1 MHNLTF
7 TVHQF
12 DQWEQIL
19 WMYLKVNVVKWE
31 TALLVF
37 MQLHMFVMISWI
49 NMFYLYDRN
58 NGSETETSL
67 IISWMFA
74 SLDMLVSA
82 ASVLMLPHK

>member
-1 MHNLTF
+1 M
-7 TVHQF
+7 
-12 DQWEQIL
+12 
-19 WMYLKVNVVKWE
+19 
-31 TALLVF
+31 F

-58 NGSETETSL
+58 NGAETETSL

>member
-19 WMYLKVNVVKWE
+19 WMYLKVNVVKWD

-67 IISWMFA
+67 IYQ
-74 SLDMLVSA
+74 LDVCFFRYVGICGVGVNVA
-82 ASVLMLPHK
+82 T

>member
-19 WMYLKVNVVKWE
+19 WMYLKVNVVKLE

-67 IISWMFA
+67 INQ
-74 SLDMLVSA
+74 LDVCFFRYVGIGGNGVNVA
-82 ASVLMLPHK
+82 T

>member
-7 TVHQF
+7 IVHQF

-58 NGSETETSL
+58 NGSE
-67 IISWMFA
+67 IRN
-74 SLDMLVSA
+74 
-82 ASVLMLPHK
+82 